1 MTKLLLRKFNAWHRL
16 DSLKFEAEIES
27 PEALI
32 QAINEICAIPDQV
45 KEDPVGE
52 DEGDAMEEKEVIDL
66 TFDDD
71 VYTPPSLPSNTLQ
84 PQLCDNPAHLVH
96 QIPPLAPSTIKAEDV
111 PISLDATLSAANAIA
126 GPSSIKLED
135 IPMDDIKPDTNHLDT
150 LPEPTVILA
159 KDESEMT
166 LPVLLECLRVDELRS
181 IVKQM
186 QVKAVTKVGICT
198 TTQCLSHSVLN
209 FCVYQKPDMINALL
223 RTSCTQS
230 TLFEFAT
237 MKSKMKSTSNGTA
250 STLVTSSA
258 AILRQTTLPFRPTAE
273 KRLRELALRIVG
285 KCVRVDEGY
294 HRFVRRANIMY
305 FRLCVSSSPLVYYR
319 SLFFIYIIVSFT
331 F

>member
-1 MTKLLLRKFNAWHRL
+1 MVKTLVEAENHLFNLEELDYISRYAALSRGSISYPLRLSLTEGHIANAKFLMTKLLLRKFNAWHRL

-32 QAINEICAIPDQV
+32 QAINEICAIPGQV
-45 KEDPVGE
+45 KEDPVDE

-84 PQLCDNPAHLVH
+84 PQLCDNTAHLVH
-96 QIPPLAPSTIKAEDV
+96 QIPLAPSTIKAEDIS
-111 PISLDATLSAANAIA
+111 ISLDATLSAANATA

-135 IPMDDIKPDTNHLDT
+135 IPMDDVKPDTNNLDT
-150 LPEPTVILA
+150 LPKPTVILA

-186 QVKAVTKVGICT
+186 QVKAVTKVGVCT

-209 FCVYQKPDMINALL
+209 FCVY
-223 RTSCTQS
+223 
-230 TLFEFAT
+230 
-237 MKSKMKSTSNGTA
+237 
-250 STLVTSSA
+250 
-258 AILRQTTLPFRPTAE
+258 
-273 KRLRELALRIVG
+273 
-285 KCVRVDEGY
+285 
-294 HRFVRRANIMY
+294 
-305 FRLCVSSSPLVYYR
+305 
-319 SLFFIYIIVSFT
+319 
-331 F
+331 